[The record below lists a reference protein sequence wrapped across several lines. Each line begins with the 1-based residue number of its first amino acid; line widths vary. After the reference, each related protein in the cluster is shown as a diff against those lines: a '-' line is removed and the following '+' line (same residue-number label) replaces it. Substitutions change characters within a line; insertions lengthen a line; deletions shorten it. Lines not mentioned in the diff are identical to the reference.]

1 MAEEMLFGH
10 RNETFEYMDEKTDDT
25 VTTES
30 GFITPTRVPYT
41 RYRLKRHNC
50 KLNTEGISKSGD
62 EEVDK
67 MKKLDESPSEDLPL
81 SWLGR
86 VRKSFQGDFGSL
98 CLLTFLYLL
107 QGIPLG
113 LIAAIP
119 LVLSSKHVSYGQQAI
134 FSFAHWPF
142 SVKLL
147 WAPIVDSVYWRR
159 IGRRKS
165 WMVPCQYLIGIFMLL
180 LSYRVSEIMGD
191 SGADSKPPNVFLL
204 MFLFLPLNFLAATQD
219 IAVDGWA
226 LTMLSKENV
235 GHASTCNAA
244 GQTAGFFLGNV
255 MFLTL
260 DSPDFANRFFRNKP
274 EPFGL
279 VNLSGFIFFWGW
291 VFLITT
297 TLVLIFKE
305 EVDHSVIDKDDAD
318 NKNEE
323 LELGIFQTYAV
334 LWKIL
339 RLKPVMWMVIVLL
352 TGKFAFAATDG
363 ITGLKLISMGMP
375 KDKLSSIAL
384 FLVPLQVLLPWVV
397 GKYIAGPRPLNI
409 FLLAYP
415 YRIFLSGVFATMV
428 WCTPSLSSKDFPTL
442 LYAVW
447 IVAYCFHQV
456 ASYSMFVSL
465 MAFFAQVSDPTIGG
479 TYMTLLNTLSNLGGN
494 WPVTLILSLTDHFT
508 FKNCVVKGTKT
519 ILGSCNTE
527 VSMNQC
533 TAEGNVCELAVDG
546 KLDIFKKY
554 HAKIGESKKEMNKT
568 YYVRWVDN
576 DYEQLTESCR
586 FGPTDGPKSS
596 FSASQ
601 SFENAEFQESS
612 EVELEMNRYYGLTEV
627 DCSLKDA
634 IVRMIYAQKV
644 LNKVTL
650 VTAEFCRLLQDFLR
664 NIGEM
669 QMKLKALLSPFANI
683 EQFSTDLLPITN
695 TNHSTGI
702 LSATSCTHT
711 IGLNLRRCPMDKFSL
726 QE

>member
-1 MAEEMLFGH
+1 M
-10 RNETFEYMDEKTDDT
+10 
-25 VTTES
+25 
-30 GFITPTRVPYT
+30 
-41 RYRLKRHNC
+41 
-50 KLNTEGISKSGD
+50 
-62 EEVDK
+62 
-67 MKKLDESPSEDLPL
+67 
-81 SWLGR
+81 
-86 VRKSFQGDFGSL
+86 
-98 CLLTFLYLL
+98 
-107 QGIPLG
+107 
-113 LIAAIP
+113 
-119 LVLSSKHVSYGQQAI
+119 
-134 FSFAHWPF
+134 
-142 SVKLL
+142 
-147 WAPIVDSVYWRR
+147 
-159 IGRRKS
+159 
-165 WMVPCQYLIGIFMLL
+165 
-180 LSYRVSEIMGD
+180 
-191 SGADSKPPNVFLL
+191 
-204 MFLFLPLNFLAATQD
+204 
-219 IAVDGWA
+219 
-226 LTMLSKENV
+226 
-235 GHASTCNAA
+235 
-244 GQTAGFFLGNV
+244 
-255 MFLTL
+255 
-260 DSPDFANRFFRNKP
+260 
-274 EPFGL
+274 
-279 VNLSGFIFFWGW
+279 
-291 VFLITT
+291 ITT

-546 KLDIFKKY
+546 
-554 HAKIGESKKEMNKT
+554 
-568 YYVRWVDN
+568 YYIAVALCSVVGIICALRLVKV
-576 DYEQLTESCR
+576 LTC
-586 FGPTDGPKSS
+586 GWWC
-596 FSASQ
+596 
-601 SFENAEFQESS
+601 ENAEFQESS

-669 QMKLKALLSPFANI
+669 QMKLKALVN
-683 EQFSTDLLPITN
+683 
-695 TNHSTGI
+695 
-702 LSATSCTHT
+702 
-711 IGLNLRRCPMDKFSL
+711 
-726 QE
+726 

>member
-10 RNETFEYMDEKTDDT
+10 QNEAFEYMDERTDDT
-25 VTTES
+25 ITTES

-41 RYRLKRHNC
+41 RYRLKRHNY

-67 MKKLDESPSEDLPL
+67 MKKLDESPSEDLPS

-119 LVLSSKHVSYGQQAI
+119 LVLSSKHVSYGQQAV

-147 WAPIVDSVYWRR
+147 WAPIVDSVYWKR

-165 WMVPCQYLIGIFMLL
+165 WMVPCQYLIGIFMLS

-191 SGADSKPPNVFLL
+191 NGADSKPPNVFLL

-279 VNLSGFIFFWGW
+279 INLSGFIFFWGW

-297 TLVLIFKE
+297 TLVLIFKK

-318 NKNEE
+318 NKNEV

-339 RLKPVMWMVIVLL
+339 RLKPVMWMVIILL

-415 YRIFLSGVFATMV
+415 YRIFLSGVFATMI
-428 WCTPSLSSKDFPTL
+428 WCTPPLSSRDFPAL
-442 LYAVW
+442 LYVVW

-465 MAFFAQVSDPTIGG
+465 MAFFAQVSDPAIGG

-533 TAEGNVCELAVDG
+533 TTEGNVCELAVDG
-546 KLDIFKKY
+546 YYIAVALCSVVGIIWYRLSFR
-554 HAKIGESKKEMNKT
+554 KIR
-568 YYVRWVDN
+568 Y
-576 DYEQLTESCR
+576 
-586 FGPTDGPKSS
+586 
-596 FSASQ
+596 
-601 SFENAEFQESS
+601 FQEIP
-612 EVELEMNRYYGLTEV
+612 R
-627 DCSLKDA
+627 KDWR
-634 IVRMIYAQKV
+634 IVKR
-644 LNKVTL
+644 
-650 VTAEFCRLLQDFLR
+650 
-664 NIGEM
+664 
-669 QMKLKALLSPFANI
+669 
-683 EQFSTDLLPITN
+683 
-695 TNHSTGI
+695 
-702 LSATSCTHT
+702 
-711 IGLNLRRCPMDKFSL
+711 
-726 QE
+726 